1 MNKNA
6 VAVVG
11 EMKWTVTFFFFVQ
24 ISTLIVKAFR
34 LYHLKDKLF
43 GTALPIHSRA
53 KEFCLSAAVE
63 IKDDPA
69 VSKNNPADV
78 VDETSLTMQGSL
90 IAVMNGDAKREE
102 PGDRQDIIDAIH
114 AFQLSVW
121 KDEPQFPIETIVQ
134 RTLDTAEDVFLHLRR
149 VPYDYGWVPENIDET
164 IRPTI
169 VVLGSGWAA
178 HALLKVADT
187 YKLRIIV
194 ISPSNHFVFTPML
207 ASASVGTVEYRSMT
221 EAVRAANPMIDNYI
235 EGSATS
241 IDIQQKILKVQLN
254 SLLVGIREGDPP
266 EITIAY
272 DKLIVAVGVK
282 VADSVV
288 PGAFEYSLRL
298 KTCDDA
304 RRLRTA
310 VGEALEFA
318 SRPDVKDDPL
328 LPTLERERRQRERRK
343 RVTFAIVGG
352 GPTGVELAGELT
364 DFIKDITKPRIG
376 AYPQLQ
382 GDIRIV
388 LVHGGEDL
396 VPQFDVDLRKHALK
410 SLRQGGV
417 DVRLSTKVTEVGDG
431 FICISSKDSA
441 DLTETLYTGLNIW
454 AAGTESVPFVSHLL
468 ERLPLEARGPQ
479 GKVNVDPWLRCPM
492 PTDAEFGSVLV
503 MGDAASFK
511 EDESFLPQT
520 AQVAGQQGAYVA
532 RLLDRDYDLRVTPP
546 RLQTRSSMMRS
557 WLNIRG
563 LEQAQGCTYP
573 DL

>member
-1 MNKNA
+1 MKCT
-6 VAVVG
+6 VVC
-11 EMKWTVTFFFFVQ
+11 FFV
-24 ISTLIVKAFR
+24 VKIPMLEVRAFLMHQPSDIR
-34 LYHLKDKLF
+34 VGIGF
-43 GTALPIHSRA
+43 LPRIASFRPN
-53 KEFCLSAAVE
+53 AAVE
-63 IKDDPA
+63 INDDVA
-69 VSKNNPADV
+69 LLKNVTAHAEAEMPPLLQD
-78 VDETSLTMQGSL
+78 SLQV
-90 IAVMNGDAKREE
+90 AMNGDAKKEE
-102 PGDRQDIIDAIH
+102 PGDRQEIIDAIQS
-114 AFQLSVW
+114 FQWSVW
-121 KDEPQFPIETIVQ
+121 KNEPRFPFETIVQ
-134 RTLDTAEDVFLHLRR
+134 RSLDTVEDVFLHLRR

-164 IRPTI
+164 SRPTI

-194 ISPSNHFVFTPML
+194 VSPSNHFVFTPML

-241 IDIQQKILKVQLN
+241 VDIQRQVLKVQLN

-266 EITIAY
+266 EIEITY

-282 VADSVV
+282 VADSIV
-288 PGAFEYSLRL
+288 PGAFAYSLRL

-328 LPTLERERRQRERRK
+328 LSALEREHRRMERRK

-364 DFIKDITKPRIG
+364 DFIKDITKPRVG
-376 AYPQLQ
+376 AYPQLR

-388 LVHGGEDL
+388 LIHGGEDL

-410 SLRQGGV
+410 SLRNGGV
-417 DVRLSTKVTEVGDG
+417 DVRLRTKVTEVGDG
-431 FICISSKDSA
+431 YICLSSKDLDDSG
-441 DLTETLYTGLNIW
+441 ETLYTGLNIW
-454 AAGTESVPFVSHLL
+454 AAGTESVPFVTHLL
-468 ERLPLEARGPQ
+468 ESLPPEARGPQ
-479 GKVNVDPWLRCPM
+479 GKVHVDPWLRCPM
-492 PTDAEFGSVLV
+492 PDGSQFGSILV
-503 MGDAASFK
+503 MGDAASFR
-511 EDESFLPQT
+511 DDDSFLPQT

-532 RLLDRDYDLRVTPP
+532 RLLDRDYDLSLTPP
-546 RLQTRSSMMRS
+546 RLKTRSPMMRS

-563 LEQAQGCTYP
+563 LDQAEGCTY
-573 DL
+573 LFSNA